1 MRTGILSSVL
11 CLVSLPGAIAVTL
24 LLHPFWSWIKAHL
37 GIEAVGHS
45 GSIGLV
51 LHRRLR
57 HHGDHLGR
65 SFTNFSPTKLGR
77 FEQGRPI

>member
-24 LLHPFWSWIKAHL
+24 LLHPFWSWIEAHL

-45 GSIGLV
+45 GPSAWCYIAVYVIMAITSVAAL
-51 LHRRLR
+51 LIFRQ
-57 HHGDHLGR
+57 R
-65 SFTNFSPTKLGR
+65 S
-77 FEQGRPI
+77 